1 MEQEIKTLIAK
12 LKSENEIRSQDMN
25 SLNISDYNHTVKVHC
40 YNNTLEIIKQLETII
55 TENDY
60 FNSIKLK

>member
-1 MEQEIKTLIAK
+1 MEQEIRNLIAK

-25 SLNISDYNHTVKVHC
+25 NPNISEYSHTVKVHC

-55 TENDY
+55 T
-60 FNSIKLK
+60 KK